1 MFEVELFE
9 VVNDVAEYFRDID
22 LEAKPQV
29 DDIIDGVLRVTT
41 LLEPEEDGADYRI
54 VVEYIWAHT
63 TPRNGLAHRNGPH
76 DT

>member
-9 VVNDVAEYFRDID
+9 IINDAAEYFRDID

-54 VVEYIWAHT
+54 VVEYI
-63 TPRNGLAHRNGPH
+63 
-76 DT
+76 

>member
-9 VVNDVAEYFRDID
+9 VINDVAEYFRDID

-29 DDIIDGVLRVTT
+29 GDIIDEVLRVTT

-54 VVEYIWAHT
+54 VIEYI
-63 TPRNGLAHRNGPH
+63 
-76 DT
+76 

>member
-1 MFEVELFE
+1 MFDVELFE
-9 VVNDVAEYFRDID
+9 VINDVAEYFRDID

-54 VVEYIWAHT
+54 VVEYI
-63 TPRNGLAHRNGPH
+63 
-76 DT
+76 